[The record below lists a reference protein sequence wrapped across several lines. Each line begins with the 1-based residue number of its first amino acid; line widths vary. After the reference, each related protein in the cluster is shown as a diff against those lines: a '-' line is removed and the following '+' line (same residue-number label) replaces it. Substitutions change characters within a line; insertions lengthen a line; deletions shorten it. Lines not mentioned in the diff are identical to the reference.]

1 MNRRLVL
8 LRHGQTAWNLAGRLQ
23 GHHDVELDETGH
35 DQAAAVA
42 PRLAMLEPVA
52 LWSSDLSRAMQ
63 TAAYLAK
70 ECELEPR
77 ADPRFREADLGEAAG
92 ILKADYAH
100 DNPELFAALMAGDL
114 GRIAGAEDF
123 ATISERF
130 GAGLQDVIADLGQGQ
145 TAVVVTHGS
154 ALKAGICHALDWP
167 ACAAESLAGQGNCH
181 WAVLTEV
188 DGTGRFRLAGYDLG
202 V

>member
-1 MNRRLVL
+1 MTRRLVL

-23 GHHDVELDETGH
+23 GHHDVELDETGTC
-35 DQAAAVA
+35 QGAAGA
-42 PRLAMLEPVA
+42 PRLAMLEPGA

-130 GAGLQDVIADLGQGQ
+130 GSGLQDVIADLGRSEEHTSELQ
-145 TAVVVTHGS
+145 
-154 ALKAGICHALDWP
+154 
-167 ACAAESLAGQGNCH
+167 SLM
-181 WAVLTEV
+181 
-188 DGTGRFRLAGYDLG
+188 R
-202 V
+202 

>member
-1 MNRRLVL
+1 
-8 LRHGQTAWNLAGRLQ
+8 
-23 GHHDVELDETGH
+23 
-35 DQAAAVA
+35 
-42 PRLAMLEPVA
+42 
-52 LWSSDLSRAMQ
+52 MQ

-145 TAVVVTHGS
+145 TAVVRSEERRV
-154 ALKAGICHALDWP
+154 
-167 ACAAESLAGQGNCH
+167 GQGCGSTCR
-181 WAVLTEV
+181 A
-188 DGTGRFRLAGYDLG
+188 
-202 V
+202 

>member
-1 MNRRLVL
+1 MLMRDWSSDVGSSDLD
-8 LRHGQTAWNLAGRLQ
+8 QSAALA
-23 GHHDVELDETGH
+23 
-35 DQAAAVA
+35 A
-42 PRLAMLEPVA
+42 RLAMQEPVA

-114 GRIAGAEDF
+114 GRIAGAEAF
-123 ATISERF
+123 APVSEGF
-130 GAGLQDVIADLGQGQ
+130 GAGPQDVIAALGQR
-145 TAVVVTHGS
+145 S
-154 ALKAGICHALDWP
+154 
-167 ACAAESLAGQGNCH
+167 E
-181 WAVLTEV
+181 
-188 DGTGRFRLAGYDLG
+188 RR
-202 V
+202 

>member
-1 MNRRLVL
+1 
-8 LRHGQTAWNLAGRLQ
+8 
-23 GHHDVELDETGH
+23 
-35 DQAAAVA
+35 
-42 PRLAMLEPVA
+42 
-52 LWSSDLSRAMQ
+52 MQ

-123 ATISERF
+123 APISERF
-130 GAGLQDVIADLGQGQ
+130 GAGLQDVIADLGPGQ
-145 TAVVVTHGS
+145 PAVVGTQGS
-154 ALKAGICHALDWP
+154 APKAGVCQAPHWP
-167 ACAAESLAGQGNCH
+167 PWAAEQNGRAAGR
-181 WAVLTEV
+181 E
-188 DGTGRFRLAGYDLG
+188 R
-202 V
+202 

>member
-63 TAAYLAK
+63 TAAYLAQ

-77 ADPRFREADLGEAAG
+77 ADPRFREADPGRAAG
-92 ILKADYAH
+92 ILKAHYAH
-100 DNPELFAALMAGDL
+100 AHPVPLAALMAGAL
-114 GRIAGAEDF
+114 SRIAGAGAF
-123 ATISERF
+123 ATRS
-130 GAGLQDVIADLGQGQ
+130 
-145 TAVVVTHGS
+145 
-154 ALKAGICHALDWP
+154 
-167 ACAAESLAGQGNCH
+167 
-181 WAVLTEV
+181 
-188 DGTGRFRLAGYDLG
+188 
-202 V
+202 